1 MQIPQRKFLSL
12 ALLSVFCNPSW
23 AIDITLQSQTLTL
36 DQLIVDGS
44 DLFYIDQ
51 LTMLPASKLNIIC
64 EDAPTKLQY
73 TSTNTSHKKFTAIR
87 SDGDIVFSNSPTI
100 ELKTKGFETSTLFSA
115 EYSNVTAENLSLSVH
130 AVDGEAFA
138 MSADH
143 SNLNLVGRFNLSAI
157 QNNGLGIALHAS
169 DSDLT
174 FTSTGNSSIKGL
186 VNVVGG
192 NVSVNLN
199 NPTDTWIGRT
209 DGDLHLT
216 ITGGAQWTTDEDSNL
231 TQFTWGKDG
240 VLDIREK
247 GTAEVRIET
256 DKTIIENGAV
266 LKVDLADGLNSSS
279 APDLYLD
286 GVTNS
291 SEARVL
297 VEAEDSTQSGN
308 EMWIELDGKG
318 ATLVF
323 LEGTS
328 YETENAL
335 YRIEST
341 TKVEQDQNSSHGW
354 IVKGIDSKVIGTSTM
369 MNQMLDFFGTNT
381 IAHEQMTDRSV
392 ARSIDRS
399 ISNPKTNGYWV
410 DVSYGETDLHFSD
423 NTRHQMMKTTDLEMG
438 YDQAVTLPYLNDG
451 FFSVSANVAR
461 SDVTIDRAEGEID
474 LWGLNA
480 YVGGIT
486 SDNYRVLLGAQYQ
499 QGQSEL
505 TSNAFLGDQ
514 TTTFKFDREVWA
526 ASAYLGFVHS
536 SFADSAWHLEPFM
549 MGTAYWIKTDDSESH
564 GVRIA
569 SEKLQQSVVRLGANV
584 GFKSNAY
591 PLTLNAK
598 AAWAHRFGRSVTI
611 TGSHE
616 ALSGAFETEAL
627 KESWAELT
635 LTGQWQT
642 AQGYVISLRG
652 QMAKSHDVEPQF
664 EVGLN
669 MKFVF

>member
-1 MQIPQRKFLSL
+1 
-12 ALLSVFCNPSW
+12 
-23 AIDITLQSQTLTL
+23 
-36 DQLIVDGS
+36 
-44 DLFYIDQ
+44 
-51 LTMLPASKLNIIC
+51 
-64 EDAPTKLQY
+64 
-73 TSTNTSHKKFTAIR
+73 
-87 SDGDIVFSNSPTI
+87 
-100 ELKTKGFETSTLFSA
+100 
-115 EYSNVTAENLSLSVH
+115 
-130 AVDGEAFA
+130 

-199 NPTDTWIGRT
+199 NPTDTWIGRA

-286 GVTNS
+286 DVTNS

-328 YETENAL
+328 QETENAL

-341 TKVEQDQNSSHGW
+341 TKVEQDQNSSHGGV
-354 IVKGIDSKVIGTSTM
+354 VKGIDTKVIGTSTM

-381 IAHEQMTDRSV
+381 VAHEQMTDRSV

-399 ISNPKTNGYWV
+399 ISNPKTNGY
-410 DVSYGETDLHFSD
+410 
-423 NTRHQMMKTTDLEMG
+423 
-438 YDQAVTLPYLNDG
+438 
-451 FFSVSANVAR
+451 
-461 SDVTIDRAEGEID
+461 
-474 LWGLNA
+474 
-480 YVGGIT
+480 
-486 SDNYRVLLGAQYQ
+486 
-499 QGQSEL
+499 
-505 TSNAFLGDQ
+505 
-514 TTTFKFDREVWA
+514 
-526 ASAYLGFVHS
+526 
-536 SFADSAWHLEPFM
+536 
-549 MGTAYWIKTDDSESH
+549 
-564 GVRIA
+564 
-569 SEKLQQSVVRLGANV
+569 
-584 GFKSNAY
+584 
-591 PLTLNAK
+591 
-598 AAWAHRFGRSVTI
+598 
-611 TGSHE
+611 
-616 ALSGAFETEAL
+616 
-627 KESWAELT
+627 
-635 LTGQWQT
+635 
-642 AQGYVISLRG
+642 
-652 QMAKSHDVEPQF
+652 
-664 EVGLN
+664 
-669 MKFVF
+669 